1 LIYGLVAAG
10 TLMRPIEGISRQRR
24 LLVGGA
30 ALMALTALSGA
41 FLAGLIGSQQ
51 PLLLLFLL
59 LLGAGAALVLRCSAD
74 QAPV

>member
-1 LIYGLVAAG
+1 
-10 TLMRPIEGISRQRR
+10 
-24 LLVGGA
+24 VGGA

-41 FLAGLIGSQQ
+41 FLSGLIGSQQ

-59 LLGAGAALVLRCSAD
+59 LLGAGAALVLRCPAD